1 MSYYYYNRRNGYPW
15 LSENRLNGLYTE
27 YAELNDVAIR
37 NNNIYVANII
47 ENNKKCTNNDDIF
60 IPSIYS
66 MPYYTAP
73 YYSPYYNPYYASPYY
88 VPYLNPYYG
97 PVRPFL

>member
-15 LSENRLNGLYTE
+15 LNENRLNGLYNE

-37 NNNIYVANII
+37 NNNIYTANII
-47 ENNKKCTNNDDIF
+47 DNNKKCCNKDIF

-73 YYSPYYNPYYASPYY
+73 YYSPYYASPYFTS
-88 VPYLNPYYG
+88 PYYTPYFGGYYG
-97 PVRPFL
+97 PIRPFI

>member
-15 LSENRLNGLYTE
+15 LNENRLNGLYNE

-37 NNNIYVANII
+37 NNNIYINNVI
-47 ENNKKCTNNDDIF
+47 ETNNKCCTGCSSY

-66 MPYYTAP
+66 APYYASPFYASP
-73 YYSPYYNPYYASPYY
+73 YYSPYYGG
-88 VPYLNPYYG
+88 YYG
-97 PVRPFL
+97 FYGRPYF